1 MSASLKEYRDK
12 ALEDILDC
20 LWRQW
25 SALGVPGYG
34 GKAVASVVDPEALL
48 ALTCTFGRY
57 DPRLFDEALN
67 WLMRYERFINVQRL
81 HTLFRKELFTGK
93 STLAAIAA
101 TLQGKNRRS
110 RWRLFRKFA
119 APNPE
124 ITQPL
129 FLLPGGAPAPLGA
142 ACDPVFERMGWQ
154 RDPLQERK
162 HGVFRAHGAGAL
174 LLRMRALIGV
184 NARCEILLY
193 LMSNTTGYPSEIAA
207 ETYYA
212 QKTVHD
218 ALNDMVIS
226 GYLSSMRKKRER
238 LCRINGD
245 RLPAAL
251 LADQQTPVWL
261 NWPIMLGA
269 LESSWR
275 SLDTLAA
282 MDADTALERSQVRE
296 IAQTLVDT
304 LYSKR
309 NIPTLPAPDP
319 RSLEGSMRPILET
332 IGFIGKG
339 T

>member
-12 ALEDILDC
+12 ALEDILAH

-34 GKAVASVVDPEALL
+34 GETGDIVVDPEATL

-57 DPRLFDEALN
+57 EPRLFDEVLN

-81 HTLFRKELFTGK
+81 QTLFRKELFAGK
-93 STLAAIAA
+93 ETLAAIAA
-101 TLQGKNRRS
+101 MLQGNNRRS

-119 APNPE
+119 EPAN
-124 ITQPL
+124 TAQPF
-129 FLLPGGAPAPLGA
+129 FLLPNGKPAPVSTVH
-142 ACDPVFERMGWQ
+142 DPVFERLGWQ

-162 HGVFRAHGAGAL
+162 HGVFRPRGAGSL
-174 LLRMRALIGV
+174 LLRMRALLGV

-193 LMSNTTGYPSEIAA
+193 LMSNVTGYPSEIAA
-207 ETYYA
+207 ETHYA

-218 ALNDMVIS
+218 VLNDMVIS

-238 LCRINGD
+238 LCRINGE
-245 RLPAAL
+245 RLPHAL
-251 LADQQTPVWL
+251 LDELQTPVWL
-261 NWPIMLGA
+261 NWPVMLGA
-269 LESSWR
+269 VETAWCALD
-275 SLDTLAA
+275 SL
-282 MDADTALERSQVRE
+282 TALDVDDALQRSRVRD
-296 IAQTLVDT
+296 IAETLVDT

-309 NIPTLPAPDP
+309 NIPILPSPDP

-332 IGFIGKG
+332 IRFVGRV
-339 T
+339 

>member
-1 MSASLKEYRDK
+1 MSALLKEYRDK
-12 ALEDILDC
+12 ALENLLDY

-34 GKAVASVVDPEALL
+34 GEAVAAVVDPEALL

-93 STLAAIAA
+93 AVLAAIAA
-101 TLQGKNRRS
+101 TIQGNNRRS
-110 RWRLFRKFA
+110 RWRLFRRFTA
-119 APNPE
+119 QSPDTP
-124 ITQPL
+124 QPL
-129 FLLPGGAPAPLGA
+129 FLLPDGRPAALGA
-142 ACDPVFERMGWQ
+142 VYDPVFERMCWQ
-154 RDPLQERK
+154 RDPFQERK
-162 HGVFRAHGAGAL
+162 HGVFRAQGAGSL
-174 LLRMRALIGV
+174 LLRMRALLGV

-207 ETYYA
+207 ETHYA

-245 RLPAAL
+245 QLPSAL
-251 LADQQTPVWL
+251 LADQETPVWL
-261 NWPIMLGA
+261 NWPVMLGA
-269 LESSWR
+269 LESSWCA
-275 SLDTLAA
+275 LDTLAA
-282 MDADTALERSQVRE
+282 MDADTVLERSQVRE

-309 NIPTLPAPDP
+309 NIPTLPSPDP